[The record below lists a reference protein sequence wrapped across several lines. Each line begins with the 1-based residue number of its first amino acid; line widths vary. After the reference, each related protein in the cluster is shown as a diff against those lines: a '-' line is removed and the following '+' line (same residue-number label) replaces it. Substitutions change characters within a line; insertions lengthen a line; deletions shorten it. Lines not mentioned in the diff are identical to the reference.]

1 MFNQFNPVAGIL
13 LLAGIF
19 TGISLMVFEKITH
32 AGWIYTA
39 LAVVSIMELQSRKG
53 NDFLEKHVDN
63 VTFYRCKLAENMLV
77 LLPFIVVLIF
87 KHCFLQA
94 VILAVFVI
102 PYSYY
107 NLKFPRP
114 KLKALHSPFL
124 SYAVEW
130 HNGFRMYAG
139 VYVLHV
145 LLLVPGVISGNF
157 YVYLVPFFL
166 LLFFMNSTYGVV
178 EDRFFIWVYRSGAGQ
193 FLLKKFKALA
203 AGYALSFAL
212 FAVVGAIF
220 YPQHIA
226 LLLLCLS
233 GGLIALTGS
242 MLIKYHFYPSEF
254 IIQVS
259 QIIFLALVVGGVI
272 NPSLMILT
280 LLMLL
285 FSYFKARNKLQTI
298 LGC

>member
-1 MFNQFNPVAGIL
+1 
-13 LLAGIF
+13 
-19 TGISLMVFEKITH
+19 
-32 AGWIYTA
+32 
-39 LAVVSIMELQSRKG
+39 
-53 NDFLEKHVDN
+53 
-63 VTFYRCKLAENMLV
+63 
-77 LLPFIVVLIF
+77 
-87 KHCFLQA
+87 
-94 VILAVFVI
+94 
-102 PYSYY
+102 
-107 NLKFPRP
+107 
-114 KLKALHSPFL
+114 
-124 SYAVEW
+124 
-130 HNGFRMYAG
+130 
-139 VYVLHV
+139 
-145 LLLVPGVISGNF
+145 
-157 YVYLVPFFL
+157 
-166 LLFFMNSTYGVV
+166 
-178 EDRFFIWVYRSGAGQ
+178 VYRSGAGQ

>member
-1 MFNQFNPVAGIL
+1 
-13 LLAGIF
+13 
-19 TGISLMVFEKITH
+19 MVFEK
-32 AGWIYTA
+32 APYAPWIYTT
-39 LAVVSIMELQSRKG
+39 LAVLSIMELQSRKA
-53 NDFLEKHVDN
+53 NDFLEAHVDN
-63 VTFYRCKLAENMLV
+63 ITFYRCKLAENMLL
-77 LLPFIVVLIF
+77 LLPFIVVLF
-87 KHCFLQA
+87 LKYCFLQA
-94 VILAVFVI
+94 AILVVFAV

-107 NLKFPRP
+107 NVKLPRP
-114 KLKALHSPFL
+114 KLKALSSPFL

-166 LLFFMNSTYGVV
+166 LLFFINSTYGVV
-178 EDRFFIWVYRSGAGQ
+178 EDRFFIWVYRTCAVQ

-212 FAVVGAIF
+212 FAAVGAIF
-220 YPQHIA
+220 YHQHIA
-226 LLLLCLS
+226 LLLLCFA

-259 QIIFLALVVGGVI
+259 QIIFLALVIGGVI

-285 FSYFKARNKLQTI
+285 FSYFKAKNKMKTI